1 MTCRGYDPKAVK
13 VGKLVK
19 IAAATILDPHKR
31 GAFFRSYAKIAQEG
45 LRKILSQLLLNVFK
59 SILYGRGVEPLLITY
74 YPYAPVSVVRFGQLL
89 QSHE

>member
-19 IAAATILDPHKR
+19 ISAATILDPHKR

-45 LRKILSQLLLNVFK
+45 LR
-59 SILYGRGVEPLLITY
+59 
-74 YPYAPVSVVRFGQLL
+74 
-89 QSHE
+89 SHGGKGDKK

>member
-19 IAAATILDPHKR
+19 IAAATILDSHKR

-45 LRKILSQLLLNVFK
+45 LRTHGGKGDK
-59 SILYGRGVEPLLITY
+59 K
-74 YPYAPVSVVRFGQLL
+74 
-89 QSHE
+89 

>member
-31 GAFFRSYAKIAQEG
+31 GAFFRSYAKVAQES
-45 LRKILSQLLLNVFK
+45 LRT
-59 SILYGRGVEPLLITY
+59 YGGK
-74 YPYAPVSVVRFGQLL
+74 GDKK
-89 QSHE
+89 